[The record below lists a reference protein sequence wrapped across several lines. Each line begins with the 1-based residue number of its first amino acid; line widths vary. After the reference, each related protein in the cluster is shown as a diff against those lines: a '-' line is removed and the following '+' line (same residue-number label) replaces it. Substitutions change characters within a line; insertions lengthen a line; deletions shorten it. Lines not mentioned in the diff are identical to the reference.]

1 MKAKDSR
8 LRTDQ
13 GSISV
18 FPTINK
24 VTSGDSEMLSSDR
37 QLSQLY
43 KIKIS
48 FSLSVKS
55 LLSKSGGG
63 ARL

>member
-1 MKAKDSR
+1 
-8 LRTDQ
+8 
-13 GSISV
+13 
-18 FPTINK
+18 
-24 VTSGDSEMLSSDR
+24 MLSSDR
-37 QLSQLY
+37 QLSQMY